1 VVERRP
7 FQLVPKR
14 RPSGLPFGEHP
25 GRRRGQG
32 SDAIGSREY
41 RRGDAVSTIDW
52 FASAKRSTAS
62 GRDEFVVREYASDES
77 PRVVVVAD
85 RRPAMALYPPPL
97 PWLDKAAAAIA
108 AGEAIA
114 AAAGAARSD
123 VALIDFA
130 GAAERNGEPEWLPP
144 RRRGPAQ
151 VAEALAADRG
161 FDARDGDLELAFD
174 YLLRRRGLLPVGSFV
189 FVLSDFLAPLSAD
202 ALAASVARGWD
213 LVPVVLQD
221 LVWER
226 SFPDV
231 AGVVVPIV
239 DAASGA
245 LLEVRLSR
253 AEVLERRELHER
265 RFDRLVRLFEAFGLD
280 PVIVESDEPAA
291 VDDAFL
297 AWSDVRKRSRWLH

>member
-1 VVERRP
+1 VAERRP

-14 RPSGLPFGEHP
+14 RPSGLPFGEHT

-52 FASAKRSTAS
+52 FASAKRSSAS
-62 GRDEFVVREYASDES
+62 GQDEFIVREYASDES
-77 PRVVVVAD
+77 PRIVIVAD

-97 PWLDKAAAAIA
+97 PWLDKAAAAVA

-130 GAAERNGEPEWLPP
+130 GSSAQSGEPDWLPP
-144 RRRGPAQ
+144 LRRSPVQ
-151 VAEALAADRG
+151 VAEALDPARG
-161 FDARDGDLELAFD
+161 FDAREGDLELAFD

-221 LVWER
+221 RIWER

-231 AGVVVPIV
+231 AGVVVPIA
-239 DAASGA
+239 DAATGTQ
-245 LLEVRLSR
+245 LDVRLSR
-253 AEVLERRELHER
+253 AEVRTRRERNER
-265 RFDRLVRLFEAFGLD
+265 RFDRLVGLFEAFGLD
-280 PVIVESDEPAA
+280 PVVVDSDEPAA
-291 VDDAFL
+291 VDDTFL
-297 AWSDVRKRSRWLH
+297 AWADVRKRSRWLH

>member
-1 VVERRP
+1 MVERRP
-7 FQLVPKR
+7 FPLVPKR
-14 RPSGLPFGEHP
+14 RPSGLPFGEHA

-32 SDAIGSREY
+32 ADAIGSREY

-52 FASAKRSTAS
+52 YASAKRSAAS
-62 GRDEFVVREYASDES
+62 GQDEFVVREYASDES
-77 PRVVVVAD
+77 PRVVIVAD

-97 PWLDKAAAAIA
+97 PWLDKAAAAVA

-114 AAAGAARSD
+114 AAARGARSD

-130 GAAERNGEPEWLPP
+130 GAAGRGGEPLWLPP
-144 RRRGPAQ
+144 RRRGPEQ
-151 VAEALAADRG
+151 VAEALDPGRG
-161 FDARDGDLELAFD
+161 FDAREHDLELAFAH
-174 YLLRRRGLLPVGSFV
+174 LLRRRGLLPVGSFV
-189 FVLSDFLAPLSAD
+189 FVLSDFLAPLPAD

-213 LVPVVLQD
+213 VVPVVLQD
-221 LVWER
+221 PVWER

-231 AGVVVPIV
+231 GGVVVPFV

-253 AEVLERRELHER
+253 AEVRERRERHER
-265 RFDRLVRLFEAFGLD
+265 RFERLVRLLEAFALD
-280 PVIVESDEPAA
+280 PVVLGSAEPAA

-297 AWSDVRKRSRWLH
+297 AWSDVRKRSRWVH